1 MFGKDTPLYQVAP
14 LKWCHLL
21 TSRILADAWP
31 GEVVA
36 LWERGYS
43 NLSGMSVIPLS
54 ANAI

>member
-43 NLSGMSVIPLS
+43 NLSGMSLIPLS